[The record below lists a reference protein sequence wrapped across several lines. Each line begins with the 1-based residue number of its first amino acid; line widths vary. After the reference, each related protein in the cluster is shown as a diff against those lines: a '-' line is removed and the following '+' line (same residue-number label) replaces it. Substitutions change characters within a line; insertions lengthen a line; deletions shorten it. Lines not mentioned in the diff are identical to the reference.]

1 MIAALGMYDRPE
13 TAAAN
18 DALWTA
24 IQQNLGYGPD
34 GLTRD
39 QDFWDIWQSP
49 DLLLAQTCGLP
60 YRAKLHD
67 KVTLVGTPIYDIP
80 DCDDGHY
87 YSVLVAHAD
96 AADELSD
103 FDGCAF
109 AYNEALSQS
118 GWAAPTKALVEGGI
132 KPGNLLETGAHRA
145 SAIAVAE
152 GRADLA
158 GLDVVTWQLIQRHDA
173 FANDLKVIAKTEP
186 TPVLPLIS
194 AQDRDPDPLF
204 DAIDAAI
211 SALPD
216 ATRDALFLRG
226 LTHVPKADYL
236 AQPIPIPPE
245 SFDLRQPAR

>member
-34 GLTRD
+34 ALTRD
-39 QDFWDIWQSP
+39 RDFWDIWQSP

-60 YRAKLHD
+60 YRAKLYD

-80 DCDDGHY
+80 DCPAGHY
-87 YSVLVAHAD
+87 YSVFVAHRTGAD
-96 AADELSD
+96 ALLA
-103 FDGCAF
+103 FDGCTF

-118 GWAAPTKALVEGGI
+118 GWAAPTKALVESGI
-132 KPGNLLETGAHRA
+132 KPGRLLETGAHRA

-173 FANDLKVIAKTEP
+173 FAKDLKVIAITEP
-186 TPVLPLIS
+186 TPALPLIT
-194 AQDRDPDPLF
+194 AQNRDPAPLF
-204 DAIDAAI
+204 EAVEAAI
-211 SALPD
+211 AALPE
-216 ATRDALFLRG
+216 ANRGALFLRG
-226 LTHVPKADYL
+226 VTHVPKADYL
-236 AQPIPIPPE
+236 AQPVPIPPE
-245 SFDLRQPAR
+245 SFDLRHPAG

>member
-34 GLTRD
+34 ALTRD
-39 QDFWDIWQSP
+39 RDFWDIWRSP

-67 KVTLVGTPIYDIP
+67 KVTLVGSPIYDIP
-80 DCDDGHY
+80 DCPAGHY
-87 YSVLVAHAD
+87 YSVLVALRTGAD
-96 AADELSD
+96 KLFE
-103 FDGCAF
+103 FDGCTF

-118 GWAAPTKALVEGGI
+118 GWAAPTKALVESGI
-132 KPGNLLETGAHRA
+132 KPGRLLETGAHRA

-158 GLDVVTWQLIQRHDA
+158 GLDVVTWQLIQRHDS
-173 FANDLKVIAKTEP
+173 FAEDLKVIAKTEP
-186 TPVLPLIS
+186 TPVLPLIT
-194 AQDRDPDPLF
+194 AQNRAPAPLF
-204 DAIDAAI
+204 EAVEAAI
-211 SALPD
+211 AALPE

-226 LTHVPKADYL
+226 IAKVPKADYL
-236 AQPIPIPPE
+236 AQPVPIPPE
-245 SFDLRQPAR
+245 CFDLRQPAR

>member
-18 DALWTA
+18 DALWSG
-24 IQQNLGYGPD
+24 IQQSLGYGPD
-34 GLTRD
+34 TLTRD
-39 QDFWDIWQSP
+39 RNFWDIWQSS

-67 KVTLVGTPIYDIP
+67 KVTLIGSPVYDIP
-80 DCDDGHY
+80 DCPAGQY
-87 YSVLVAHAD
+87 FSVLVAHQSAAD
-96 AADELSD
+96 ALSD
-103 FDGCAF
+103 FDGCTF

-118 GWAAPTKALVEGGI
+118 GWAAPTKALVESSI
-132 KPGNLLETGAHRA
+132 KPGRLMETGAHRA

-173 FANDLKVIAKTEP
+173 FASNLKVIAKTEP
-186 TPVLPLIS
+186 TPVLPLIT
-194 AQDRDPDPLF
+194 AQDRDPNPLF
-204 DAIDAAI
+204 EAVEAAI
-211 SALPD
+211 AALPE
-216 ATRDALFLRG
+216 ATRDTLCLRG
-226 LTHVPKADYL
+226 LTKVPKADYL